1 MRVVLD
7 TNILVS
13 AFNFPGGVPEA
24 VFRLALEDRIDL
36 VTSPPLLVE
45 LGRVLA
51 EKFEWEPSR
60 VEEAVGQVAESGIV
74 FHPTQKVRV
83 VRDDPTDDRVL
94 EAAKEGGVD
103 VIVSGDQHLLRLES
117 WRDIRIVNA
126 SRFVAEFE

>member
-1 MRVVLD
+1 LRVVLD

-60 VEEAVGQVAESGIV
+60 VEEAVAQVAESGIV
-74 FHPTQKVRV
+74 VHPTQKVRV

-117 WRDIRIVNA
+117 WRDIRFVNA